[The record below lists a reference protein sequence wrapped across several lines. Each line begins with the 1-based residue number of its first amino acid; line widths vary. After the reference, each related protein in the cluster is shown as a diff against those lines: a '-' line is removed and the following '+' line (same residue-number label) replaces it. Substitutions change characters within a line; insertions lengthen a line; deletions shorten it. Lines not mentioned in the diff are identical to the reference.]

1 MMDPENDLPAEVRAA
16 LEAYHQMGQS
26 KQTYFSLLQELDEKY
41 RDGGA
46 PSIAE
51 NLQLEKFL
59 KVHDENVS
67 AFNEAMQAVTEPAAR
82 ELLLAKLTSDKNPGT
97 H

>member
-1 MMDPENDLPAEVRAA
+1 MTGPDNDLPAEVRAA
-16 LEAYHQMGQS
+16 LEAYQQMGQS
-26 KQTYFSLLQELDEKY
+26 KTTYFSLLQELDEKY
-41 RDGGA
+41 KQGGE

-59 KVHDENVS
+59 RSHDENVA
-67 AFNEAMQAVTEPAAR
+67 AFSEAMQAVTDPEAR
-82 ELLLAKLTSDKNPGT
+82 ELLLEKLSYGKISGS

>member
-1 MMDPENDLPAEVRAA
+1 MSSTEETLPDEVRLA
-16 LEAYHQMGQS
+16 LEAYQQMGQS
-26 KQTYFSLLQELDEKY
+26 KASYFNLLQELDQKY
-41 RDGGA
+41 KDGGE

-59 KVHDENVS
+59 KAHDEKVV
-67 AFNEAMQAVTEPAAR
+67 AFNEAMQAVTEPKAR
-82 ELLLAKLTSDKNPGT
+82 EQLLQKLTADKMPGM

>member
-1 MMDPENDLPAEVRAA
+1 MDPENDLPAEVRAA
-16 LEAYHQMGQS
+16 LEAYQQMGQS
-26 KQTYFSLLQELDEKY
+26 KKTYFSLLQELDEKY
-41 RDGGA
+41 RHGGT

-59 KVHDENVS
+59 KAHDKKVA
-67 AFNEAMQAVTEPAAR
+67 AFNEAMQAVNNPDDR
-82 ELLLAKLTSDKNPGT
+82 VLLLEKLGADKNPGT

>member
-1 MMDPENDLPAEVRAA
+1 MGQENDLPLEVRKA
-16 LEAYHQMGQS
+16 LEAYQQMGQS
-26 KQTYFSLLQELDEKY
+26 KKTYFGLLQELDEKY
-41 RDGGA
+41 KQGGG

-59 KVHDENVS
+59 KAHDEKVA
-67 AFNEAMQAVTEPAAR
+67 AFSEAMQAVTDPEAR
-82 ELLLAKLTSDKNPGT
+82 EMLLEKLVSDKKPGT